1 MHVHIFGQPA
11 AFSQVT
17 RATGRNDIVPAGPA
31 THVARYHMVKRQII
45 RRTAIDALKPITQEH
60 VEPCKSRRSILF
72 DEFPERNHG
81 WQAHL
86 K

>member
-17 RATGRNDIVPAGPA
+17 RAAGRNDVVPAGSA
-31 THVARYHMVKRQII
+31 AHVTRYDMVKRQIV
-45 RRTAIDALKPITQEH
+45 RRTTIDTFKSIAQEH
-60 VEPCKSRRSILF
+60 IEPCKRWRPILF
-72 DEFPERNHG
+72 DEFPERNHR